1 MVVLSQPKR
10 QMLGAVIR
18 RLIAVR
24 IRPFPQRSLDKAL
37 RLAIG
42 ARRIGLGAHMAQTQA
57 SAQPG
62 KTARSV
68 ARAVKGDAKRAVEA
82 QCRHQS
88 PAGAPAL
95 SSGWMQAKETREW
108 SSCAT
113 CTYSQPA

>member
-18 RLIAVR
+18 RLIAVL

-37 RLAIG
+37 RLAVG

-57 SAQPG
+57 SAQSG
-62 KTARSV
+62 KAARPV
-68 ARAVKGDAKRAVEA
+68 ARAVIRQYALEGDAKRAVEA

-88 PAGAPAL
+88 PAGAPAAFVRL
-95 SSGWMQAKETREW
+95 NAGKGN
-108 SSCAT
+108 
-113 CTYSQPA
+113 P

>member
-37 RLAIG
+37 RLTIG

-57 SAQPG
+57 CTVGQNGETGSTRRYP
-62 KTARSV
+62 S
-68 ARAVKGDAKRAVEA
+68 ARA
-82 QCRHQS
+82 
-88 PAGAPAL
+88 
-95 SSGWMQAKETREW
+95 
-108 SSCAT
+108 
-113 CTYSQPA
+113 